1 MGKTDF
7 KIFVSVC
14 CCSGRDTMI
23 TSPCSRKGPVLLNND
38 NDNDDDDDDD
48 DDDNDNDI
56 DTDNDNDNHS

>member
-23 TSPCSRKGPVLLNND
+23 TSPCSRKGPVLLNN
-38 NDNDDDDDDD
+38 NNDDDDDD
-48 DDDNDNDI
+48 NYNDI